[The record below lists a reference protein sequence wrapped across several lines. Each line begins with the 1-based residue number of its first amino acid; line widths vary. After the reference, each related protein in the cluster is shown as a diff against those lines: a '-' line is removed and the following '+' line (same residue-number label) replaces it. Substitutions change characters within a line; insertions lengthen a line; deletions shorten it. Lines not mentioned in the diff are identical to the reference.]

1 MEGLCMIDEKKI
13 LLTAMGFCF
22 MLSSCGN
29 DTQQVNAEPVDT
41 ITVNATTIQT
51 ENIDFSQKIEAASPC
66 CAVN

>member
-1 MEGLCMIDEKKI
+1 MKKTF
-13 LLTAMGFCF
+13 LLIAMGVCF

-41 ITVNATTIQT
+41 VTVNEPTIPT
-51 ENIDFSQKIEAASPC
+51 ENIDLSQKIEEAPPC